1 MTKFT
6 LRLATLAVA
15 ALAMALSACG
25 LAPASG
31 SLQLPHSGKVWLTDP
46 VTVNFG
52 QGTDVSKATVKLS
65 PSTPSTVV
73 NHGTQVVITPKSTWL
88 PGHNYSVSVNGLANV
103 ATSSWSGSFQTASG
117 IEPANTFGGV
127 TANFQPKT
135 PLQIIV
141 ENSGPARPQDGLQ
154 QADMVFEYISEYSI
168 TRMTAVYFNNP
179 APLIGPVRSCRL
191 INIPLDQAF
200 KAAVMCSGVSPGTD
214 ARIRATTNP
223 PLHILTNDHDRGSHF
238 FRVNFNFAPHNLFT
252 DAARAMRWRAE
263 AAIAAPDYSIDA
275 PHTDVVYGS
284 PGAAPTVPLHG
295 VTYSYDQGSKTYLRV
310 DEGSPFVD
318 GQSHRQLQ
326 VKNVI
331 LMHVDYQVMN
341 YVEDESG
348 GAHSIFYQMT
358 GSGPAEIYSDG
369 SMIQATWH
377 MDVNTPVYFTDA
389 QGNVIR
395 LNTGLTWI
403 HVLGNGQTH

>member
-1 MTKFT
+1 
-6 LRLATLAVA
+6 
-15 ALAMALSACG
+15 
-25 LAPASG
+25 
-31 SLQLPHSGKVWLTDP
+31 
-46 VTVNFG
+46 
-52 QGTDVSKATVKLS
+52 
-65 PSTPSTVV
+65 
-73 NHGTQVVITPKSTWL
+73 
-88 PGHNYSVSVNGLANV
+88 
-103 ATSSWSGSFQTASG
+103 
-117 IEPANTFGGV
+117 
-127 TANFQPKT
+127 
-135 PLQIIV
+135 
-141 ENSGPARPQDGLQ
+141 
-154 QADMVFEYISEYSI
+154 
-168 TRMTAVYFNNP
+168 
-179 APLIGPVRSCRL
+179 
-191 INIPLDQAF
+191 
-200 KAAVMCSGVSPGTD
+200 
-214 ARIRATTNP
+214 
-223 PLHILTNDHDRGSHF
+223 
-238 FRVNFNFAPHNLFT
+238 
-252 DAARAMRWRAE
+252 
-263 AAIAAPDYSIDA
+263 
-275 PHTDVVYGS
+275 
-284 PGAAPTVPLHG
+284 